1 MDSRH
6 LVVVAGALCLSGCV
20 IQVNT
25 GPMRHD
31 FREFGR
37 EGVERLRVELRMGA
51 GELKVRGGA
60 AKLARADF
68 TYNVDAWK
76 PEVRYNGTAGSGDLT
91 KIGRAHV

>member
-1 MDSRH
+1 MDSRW
-6 LVVVAGALCLSGCV
+6 LVVAAGALFLSSCV

-31 FREFGR
+31 FREFDR
-37 EGVERLRVELRMGA
+37 AGVERLRVELRMGA

-60 AKLARADF
+60 DKLARADF

-76 PEVRYNGTAGSGDLT
+76 PEVRFHGTAGSGDLT
-91 KIGRAHV
+91 IEQPG